1 MRHLL
6 KRFSLIQLVGI
17 SSGVLLI
24 FLVVL
29 LAQNTGNLI
38 TKGNAITSDQNYVR
52 ILDALEKI
60 AHNHAVER
68 GLTAGFLGNPN
79 PQSKA
84 KVDAQREK
92 ADQAVQYLNTLVR
105 ELEINPPELKVLQDL
120 LDGKGAIRSE
130 VDRENGAK
138 AFAYYSS
145 LNQIAIETAIA
156 LKNYVKNS
164 ELAENLSVAFLYAQ
178 YKERLGQLRGK
189 INGTLAR
196 KNLSPAVKTEL
207 AFYVGQ
213 IDLLNRRL
221 IAQLNNE
228 ILADYKQASQ
238 GDVSQDMQKIV
249 NDLLNSPT
257 PDFTALPAPSV
268 WFPLAT
274 QQIGLIKKLLD
285 NQWNTTINLGDD
297 INSEINSDILWSLV
311 FFVVMISLIIVINLH
326 LVNTLKHEIHVL
338 STSLRKIADEG
349 DLTLDVRIKT
359 SDELGKISE
368 ATHTTIFALR
378 DLLLGMD
385 SSIRANTRLSEQMNE
400 ATDTITRHASD
411 TQKMATSIS
420 SAIEEMALT
429 STEIAKAAALSMQ
442 STDELSKES
451 KTLLADNDKN
461 YRSMS
466 DLSEQ
471 MHKAETEAGNMEKQ
485 VAEINT
491 ILDSIRSVA
500 EQTNLLALNAA
511 IEAARAGEAG
521 RGFAVVA
528 DEVRNLANSSKQ
540 SSEEISTLLL
550 GLEKV
555 SNEVIHEIRN
565 SSGTVKNI
573 MDDVAQTRK
582 ISDQATEHSSDVEK
596 QAMAVASAAEQQSS
610 TAEQIARD
618 TELVL
623 DVANRELE
631 TSYQLK
637 AIFDDMMLNGETLHR
652 TMNNFKFN

>member
-207 AFYVGQ
+207 AFYIGQ
-213 IDLLNRRL
+213 IDLINRRL
-221 IAQLNNE
+221 IAQLKSDN
-228 ILADYKQASQ
+228 LAAYKQASQ

-249 NDLLNSPT
+249 NDLLSSPK
-257 PDFTALPAPSV
+257 PDFTTLPAPSV

>member
-38 TKGNAITSDQNYVR
+38 TKGNAISSDQNYVR

-68 GLTAGFLGNPN
+68 GLTAGFLGNPS

-84 KVDAQREK
+84 RVDAQREK
-92 ADQAVQYLNTLVR
+92 ADQAVQHLNTLLQ
-105 ELEINPPELKVLQDL
+105 ELEINPPELKVLRDL
-120 LDGKGAIRSE
+120 LDGKGTIRSE

-207 AFYVGQ
+207 AFYIGQ
-213 IDLLNRRL
+213 IDLINLRL
-221 IAQLNNE
+221 IAQLDGDN
-228 ILADYKQASQ
+228 LASYKQASQ

-249 NDLLNSPT
+249 SDLLNSPT
-257 PDFTALPAPSV
+257 PDFTTLPAPSV

-285 NQWNTTINLGDD
+285 KQWHTTINLGDD
-297 INSEINSDILWSLV
+297 INSEINSNILWSLV
-311 FFVVMISLIIVINLH
+311 FFVVMISLIILINLH

>member
-92 ADQAVQYLNTLVR
+92 ADQSVQHLNTLVQ
-105 ELEINPPELKVLQDL
+105 ELEINPPELKVLRDL

-207 AFYVGQ
+207 LFYVGQ

-221 IAQLNNE
+221 IAQLNSE
-228 ILADYKQASQ
+228 KLADYKQASQ
-238 GDVSQDMQKIV
+238 GDVSQDMQNIV

-257 PDFTALPAPSV
+257 PDFNTLPAPSV

-285 NQWNTTINLGDD
+285 KQWNTTINLGDD
-297 INSEINSDILWSLV
+297 INSEINSTILWSLV
-311 FFVVMISLIIVINLH
+311 FFVVMISLIILINLH

-582 ISDQATEHSSDVEK
+582 ISDQATEHSSEVEK

-631 TSYQLK
+631 TSYRLK

>member
-1 MRHLL
+1 M
-6 KRFSLIQLVGI
+6 
-17 SSGVLLI
+17 
-24 FLVVL
+24 
-29 LAQNTGNLI
+29 
-38 TKGNAITSDQNYVR
+38 
-52 ILDALEKI
+52 LDALEKI

-68 GLTAGFLGNPN
+68 GLTAGFLGNPT
-79 PQSKA
+79 PEAKA
-84 KVDAQREK
+84 RVNEQREK
-92 ADQAVQYLNTLVR
+92 SDKSVQLLESLVR
-105 ELEINPPELKVLQDL
+105 ELDLNPTELKVLRDFI
-120 LDGKGAIRSE
+120 DDKGAIRAE
-130 VDRENGAK
+130 VDREIGTK
-138 AFAYYSS
+138 AFSYYSR

-156 LKNYVKNS
+156 LKSYVKNT
-164 ELAENLSVAFLYAQ
+164 ELADNLGVAFMYAQ

-189 INGTLAR
+189 VNGTLA
-196 KNLSPAVKTEL
+196 KKALSPTVKSEL
-207 AFYVGQ
+207 SFYIEQ
-213 IDLLNRRL
+213 IDLLQRRL
-221 IAQLNNE
+221 IVQL
-228 ILADYKQASQ
+228 Q
-238 GDVSQDMQKIV
+238 GENLVAYQQLLQSDVSRDVQKV
-249 NDLLNSPT
+249 TDELLNT
-257 PDFTALPAPSV
+257 AAPDFNALPAPGV

-274 QQIGLIKKLLD
+274 QQIGKLKQLLD
-285 NQWNTTINLGDD
+285 KQWADTIKMGDE
-297 INSEINSDILWSLV
+297 IHSEINSGMVWSLV
-311 FFVVMISLIIVINLH
+311 FFLVMISLIVLINLH
-326 LVNTLKHEIHVL
+326 LVNTLKHEIDVL
-338 STSLRKIADEG
+338 SQSLRKIADEG

-466 DLSEQ
+466 DLSQQ
-471 MHKAETEAGNMEKQ
+471 MLKAETEAGNMEKQ

-582 ISDQATEHSSDVEK
+582 ISDQATEHSSEVEK

-631 TSYQLK
+631 TSYRLK

-652 TMNNFKFN
+652 TMNNFKLN